1 MEKRVMELF
10 NSSQFSSLRDATRT
24 LDDAARDFEVENI
37 SSKKK
42 VGRCLRQPYGTHS
55 KVDPAWDNGSAF
67 PEVSSLDFKVGD
79 AGDGKSFKVGDRVT
93 TSHPLC
99 KGKVYTIGI
108 YPSIDATGK
117 VHYDWIETTCNLLLR
132 CDSLTFVQES
142 AQDSVTPACN
152 SDLAL
157 LEPQK
162 PTDTVTISSSID
174 TQECITTETCEASPL
189 TEDSDLNREQS
200 TSLQLLPPVPPSQ
213 EKDSDSVQVTA
224 GIASPQF
231 CGSLRI
237 ISQNSQ
243 PLKTLPGCST
253 APHTQENQQAHILE
267 AYSGPLTASGTM
279 RNGLLWELD
288 MLEVPLLE
296 KESCWL
302 PSPGALS
309 STGKGRPPGQ
319 TKQEGELKK
328 LGLLQKNEVLNP
340 AILCQWYEI
349 PQTWLDPSESRAAT
363 ELLENNERQQEI
375 CLIPEL
381 QQLHLVE
388 SFISTKSDIKLL
400 STQEIIEA
408 LSISED
414 ELDEFWNNEPA
425 LFKGFKI
432 QWLGA
437 TIQKWRVESENRLP
451 QSESIPEKSSE
462 DERQSPSIEPLNL
475 SLIEDNG
482 TPEKFLEES
491 TADTKQL
498 PSRKRRQRKGCLYKY
513 LENKKLKNGNIAS
526 YPRVIGETRD
536 PDNPKHWRW
545 GFNWEEKIDGEWKGR
560 SIGSV
565 PIGAIALIQS
575 MQKSGVPLEEIIAFI
590 RRSKN
595 KA

>member
-1 MEKRVMELF
+1 MELF
-10 NSSQFSSLRDATRT
+10 NSSHFSS
-24 LDDAARDFEVENI
+24 LDDAARDFDLENL

-42 VGRCLRQPYGTHS
+42 VVVRSHS

-79 AGDGKSFKVGDRVT
+79 TGDGKSFKVGDRVT

-231 CGSLRI
+231 CGSSTI
-237 ISQNSQ
+237 ISQDLQ

-253 APHTQENQQAHILE
+253 VPHTQESQQAHILE
-267 AYSGPLTASGTM
+267 AYSEPLTASGTM

-288 MLEVPLLE
+288 TLEVPLLE

-381 QQLHLVE
+381 PASPSVE
-388 SFISTKSDIKLL
+388 SCTCNQL
-400 STQEIIEA
+400 
-408 LSISED
+408 
-414 ELDEFWNNEPA
+414 
-425 LFKGFKI
+425 
-432 QWLGA
+432 
-437 TIQKWRVESENRLP
+437 
-451 QSESIPEKSSE
+451 QS
-462 DERQSPSIEPLNL
+462 SP
-475 SLIEDNG
+475 
-482 TPEKFLEES
+482 TPENFLEES

-565 PIGAIALIQS
+565 PIGAITLIQS
-575 MQKSGVPLEEIIAFI
+575 MQKSGVPLEEIIGFI

-595 KA
+595 KE